1 MALARSNGSPDFED
15 WSAEKIVITPVP
27 VVRHPETFTK
37 ARAGLVA
44 VGVLFTILGTFAIVC
59 RILTLIQRRRKIGHD
74 DHAMF
79 IAYTCSVAFTIAT
92 FISVRWG
99 VGLELRDVPLF
110 WAERAIQL
118 SLMCLYLRLG
128 NELRGWFWH
137 ASLALLAVIVLHFIT
152 TVIVFSVQCIPM
164 KKYWRPSTPGK
175 CIDITAFFYSANI
188 FTIITD
194 LVMIALPM
202 PIIWKI
208 PRPKGQKVGIMA
220 AFLVAGLGTLAS
232 CIRMYSIKIYTDS
245 RQPMRDAAPISTWS
259 FIEINLG
266 ILCAS
271 VAGKHDLMKAF
282 QVVML
287 TRQTSVIKPVFTKTV
302 APSLVHEHQQR
313 TPKRFSSTVYTTP
326 LSSVPSSRTNRKSQH
341 TLSAELEK
349 MNGWSSSHSPT
360 TPEKSPARDVEA
372 GLDSNGSPVRYSS
385 RLPEPPRVHQ
395 SNTKGIT
402 TRPEK
407 ADHHML
413 KAYVTKEPSD
423 GSSLLTISRQQQA
436 AAASSERLP
445 LYSHRPDAPRPIH
458 SSNGQPVAGW

>member
-1 MALARSNGSPDFED
+1 MALARPNGSPDFED
-15 WSAEKIVITPVP
+15 WLAEKIVITPVP

-59 RILTLIQRRRKIGHD
+59 RVLTLIQRRRKIGYD

-110 WAERAIQL
+110 WAERAIQAVYAEEVFYYLTVFFVKL

-259 FIEINLG
+259 FIEVNLG

-271 VAGKHDLMKAF
+271 SA
-282 QVVML
+282 
-287 TRQTSVIKPVFTKTV
+287 VIKPVFTKTV

-341 TLSAELEK
+341 TLSGELEK
-349 MNGWSSSHSPT
+349 MNRWSGPQSPT
-360 TPEKSPARDVEA
+360 TPETSSGRDLEA
-372 GLDSNGSPVRYSS
+372 GQDSNGSSIRYSS
-385 RLPEPPRVHQ
+385 RLPEPPKVHQ

-402 TRPEK
+402 ALPERPE
-407 ADHHML
+407 HHML

-423 GSSLLTISRQQQA
+423 GSSAQQA
-436 AAASSERLP
+436 ASSKRLP

-458 SSNGQPVAGW
+458 FSNGQPVAGWR